1 MAKPATILIVEDEQT
16 LNEAYQIILRTA
28 GYNVLSAFN
37 GKEAL
42 RITAEQEPTLILLD
56 LRMPHMDGIHFLREY
71 DIKKNHPKVKVIV
84 FTNYDVQKD
93 IDEMYQ
99 QGVDR
104 YIIKAWAS
112 PKELLRVVK
121 DALSVPK
128 SSDH

>member
-28 GYNVLSAFN
+28 GYNVLSAYN

-42 RITAEQEPTLILLD
+42 RIVAEQEPTLILLD

-71 DIKKNHPKVKVIV
+71 DIKGHHPKVKVIV

-121 DALSVPK
+121 DALASPK
-128 SSDH
+128 N

>member
-1 MAKPATILIVEDEQT
+1 MVKTATILIVEDEQT

-28 GYNVLSAFN
+28 GYNVLSAYN

-42 RITAEQEPTLILLD
+42 RVAAEHEPTLILLD

-71 DIKKNHPKVKVIV
+71 DIKNSHPNVKVIV
-84 FTNYDVQKD
+84 FTNYDTQKD

-104 YIIKAWAS
+104 YIVKAWAS
-112 PKELLRVVK
+112 PKELLKIVK
-121 DALSVPK
+121 ETLATPK
-128 SSDH
+128 D

>member
-1 MAKPATILIVEDEQT
+1 MAKSATILIVEDEQT

-28 GYNVLSAFN
+28 GYNVLSAYN

-42 RITAEQEPTLILLD
+42 RITAEHEPTLILLD
-56 LRMPHMDGIHFLREY
+56 LRMPHMDGIHFLREFG
-71 DIKKNHPKVKVIV
+71 IKKNHPKVKVIV

-121 DALSVPK
+121 DALASPK
-128 SSDH
+128 TASQ